1 MTDYD
6 RWKNRRRMAWI
17 CMFAAIGFPVLVLF
31 TESRELGEI
40 ATPFYMFVSAVVGAY
55 IGFAT
60 WEDNTRRNSNRYE
73 PTDWRHEFEKPTRSR
88 DEVGFR

>member
-1 MTDYD
+1 MTEYD

-17 CMFAAIGFPVLVLF
+17 CMIAAIAYPVLVLF

-60 WEDNTRRNSNRYE
+60 WEDNSRRKPPYK
-73 PTDWRHEFEKPTRSR
+73 DWRHDSPLEPQDDRPHR
-88 DEVGFR
+88 WD

>member
-1 MTDYD
+1 MSEYD

-17 CMFAAIGFPVLVLF
+17 CMMAAIGYPVLVLF

-60 WEDNTRRNSNRYE
+60 WEDNSRRRRPDYNRRYDNDPLIE
-73 PTDWRHEFEKPTRSR
+73 PEDFR
-88 DEVGFR
+88 DNRRY

>member
-1 MTDYD
+1 
-6 RWKNRRRMAWI
+6 MAWI
-17 CMFAAIGFPVLVLF
+17 CMIAAIGYPVLVLF

-60 WEDNTRRNSNRYE
+60 WEDNTRNSYKNSSNNRQYK
-73 PTDWRHEFEKPTRSR
+73 DWRNDPLIESEDFR
-88 DEVGFR
+88 DNRRY